1 VGALAELQPRRLPAV
16 PGGIATAELRI
27 RNNGSVVDQFDLSVL
42 GDAGPWAAITPP
54 SLSLFPGAEGTATVT
69 FSPPRSPRVRAGA
82 MTFGLRVQSKED
94 PAGSA
99 VEEGTLDIEPF
110 TDLTAE
116 LVPRTSRGSGGATHD
131 LAVDNRGNTPISA
144 VVEATDAD
152 RLLGF
157 DIRPPAVTAEPGAA
171 VFTKV
176 RVQPQRRFLR
186 GAAVSRPFQV
196 QVVAPNAAPV
206 VLDGSLLQTPI
217 LPPWTMR
224 ALLIGL
230 ALLIV
235 AFVAWQ
241 GLVKPAI
248 ESTARQQAADVL
260 AEAGISPLPSGGGG
274 GGGGGGASPSPGG
287 STSPSASTDA
297 STEPSTTPSTEP
309 SGLPGAG
316 GATPSDGRLVAGAA
330 PLAPPPDKSLYVTDL
345 VFSNPSDTVTGE
357 IRLERSGQPL
367 LVLRLENFRD
377 LDFHFVT
384 PILVAPGQE
393 LSLVCPTGCPGSAVY
408 YSGFTR

>member
-1 VGALAELQPRRLPAV
+1 MGALADLDPRRLPAV
-16 PGGIATAELRI
+16 PGGIATAQLKV
-27 RNNGSVVDQFDLSVL
+27 RNTGTVVDQFDLAVL

-54 SLSLFPGAEGTATVT
+54 TLSLFPGAEGTATVT
-69 FSPPRSPRVRAGA
+69 FSPPRSPKVKAGPT
-82 MTFGLRVQSKED
+82 TFGIRVQSKED
-94 PAGSA
+94 PAGST
-99 VEEGTLDIEPF
+99 VEEGTLDVEAF
-110 TDLTAE
+110 TEVTAE
-116 LVPRTSRGSGGATHD
+116 LVPRTSRGSSGATHD
-131 LAVDNRGNTPISA
+131 LAVDNRGNSPINA
-144 VVEATDAD
+144 VIAASDAD

-157 DIRPPAVTAEPGAA
+157 DVRPPSLVAEPGAA
-171 VFTKV
+171 VFAKV
-176 RVQPQRRFLR
+176 RVSPARRFWR

-196 QVVAPNAAPV
+196 EVGIPDSPPV

-217 LPPWTMR
+217 LPHWTMR

-230 ALLIV
+230 ALLIA

-274 GGGGGGASPSPGG
+274 GGGGGGASPSPGD

-297 STEPSTTPSTEP
+297 SSEPSTAPSTAP
-309 SGLPGAG
+309 STLPGAD
-316 GATPSDGRLVAGAA
+316 GATPSDGRLTAGAT
-330 PLAPPPDKSLYVTDL
+330 PLKPPPDKQLYVTDL

-357 IRLERSGQPL
+357 IRLERSGQQL

-377 LDFHFVT
+377 IDFHFVT
-384 PILVAPGQE
+384 PILVAAGQE
-393 LSLVCPTGCPGSAVY
+393 LSLVCPTGCPGAAVY